1 MNISTVLQHVRRIS
15 PRQLLIKASGML
27 IVIGTSLISIIILV
41 LLLSQFPMT
50 TLRWFF
56 VGVFQNLFYFGN
68 MINRAIPLMLTGL
81 GITLAMKSSN
91 FNLGGEGQVYAGAFA
106 ATATALALTAAGAFV
121 GTLAAFTA
129 AAITGGVMAG
139 LSGFLKMK
147 WRTNELISSFLLSN
161 AVILVV
167 NYLITGPFKDPQTN
181 LLATRR
187 IAQEFRFTRIL
198 LPSNLSTA
206 LFIALAA
213 VIIVYFYIFKT
224 RSGYEM
230 RMCGQNREFARF
242 GGLNVNTYM
251 VLPMF
256 LSGMLHGIGGAAA
269 IFGTHHMAIKEFSVG
284 MGWNGISVA
293 LIARLNPVAVIP
305 AALFFAYIESGASIA
320 MLHSDVTFE
329 IASIVQAIIFFLVTA
344 ETIYSLAKGK
354 RSLS

>member
-1 MNISTVLQHVRRIS
+1 MNGAALLQLIKRIS
-15 PRQLLIKASGML
+15 PKQVFFRASGLL
-27 IVIGTSLISIIILV
+27 IVIGASLASIIILV
-41 LLLSQFPMT
+41 FLLSQYPLM
-50 TLRWFF
+50 TLRYFF
-56 VGVFQNLFYFGN
+56 FGVFQNLFYFGN
-68 MINRAIPLMLTGL
+68 MINRAIPLMFTGL

-91 FNLGGEGQVYAGAFA
+91 FNLGGEGQVYAGAFT
-106 ATATALALTAAGAFV
+106 ATVTALALTAMGAFI
-121 GTLAAFTA
+121 GTVAALTA
-129 AAITGGVMAG
+129 AAVTGGVMAG

-147 WRTNELISSFLLSN
+147 WKTNELISSFLLSN
-161 AVILVV
+161 AVVLVV

-187 IAQEFRFTRIL
+187 IAQEFRFDKIL
-198 LPSNLSTA
+198 LPSNLSTGIY
-206 LFIALAA
+206 IAL
-213 VIIVYFYIFKT
+213 VMVCIVYFYIYKT

-242 GGLNVNTYM
+242 GGLNVNTYI

-256 LSGMLHGIGGAAA
+256 LSGALHGFGGAVA
-269 IFGTHHMAIKEFSVG
+269 IFGTYHMGIKEFSAG

-293 LIARLNPVAVIP
+293 LIARLNPLAVIP

-329 IASIVQAIIFFLVTA
+329 IASIVQSVIFFLVTA

-354 RSLS
+354 RSLR